1 MSKSFFM
8 DLTRCTAC
16 RGCQVA
22 CKQWNKNPATETENR
37 GSHQNPADLNYH
49 TFKLVRFTEAEIDGS
64 LKWLFFPD
72 QCRHCIEPPC
82 KMIADGYDERAI
94 IHDEATGAVVYTE
107 HTKAIPADTDPTD
120 LCPYNIPRRDAKTGM
135 WSKCTMCFDRVQQ
148 GLKPACVL
156 SCPTG
161 TMNFGDRE
169 EMLALA
175 EKRLAAVKQK
185 YPQAALVDA
194 DAVRVIVLIEEQPEN
209 YYQYLSAS
217 ADMAPGLLSRKQMF
231 AKLLRPFRAIG

>member
-22 CKQWNKNPATETENR
+22 CKQWNKNPATETTNW
-37 GSHQNPADLNYH
+37 GSRQNPRDLNYH
-49 TFKLVRFTEAEIDGS
+49 TFKLVRFNEVETNGE

-82 KMIADGYDERAI
+82 KMVADGYDERAI
-94 IHDEATGAVVYTE
+94 IHDEETGAVVYTKY
-107 HTKAIPADTDPTD
+107 TAAIPEDTLSTD
-120 LCPYNIPRRDAKTGM
+120 LCPYDIPRRDAKTGM
-135 WSKCTMCFDRVQQ
+135 WSKCTMCFDRVKE
-148 GLKPACVL
+148 GMKPACVQ

-175 EKRLAAVKQK
+175 EKRLAEVKK
-185 YPQAALVDA
+185 HYPRAELVDA
-194 DAVRVIVLIEEQPEN
+194 DAVRVIVLTEEPAAQ
-209 YYQYLSAS
+209 YHQYLSAS
-217 ADMAPGLLSRKQMF
+217 ADTPGMTRKQMF
-231 AKLLRPFRAIG
+231 AKLLRPLRVFG

>member
-22 CKQWNKNPATETENR
+22 CKQWNKNPATETRNW
-37 GSHQNPADLNYH
+37 GSRQNPRDLNFH
-49 TFKLVRFTEAEIDGS
+49 TYKLVRFNETEVDGQ
-64 LKWLFFPD
+64 LKYLFFPD

-82 KMIADGYDERAI
+82 KMVADGYDEGAV
-94 IHDEATGAVVYTE
+94 IHDEATGAVIFTE
-107 HTKAIPADTDPTD
+107 RTRFIDMEDPTD
-120 LCPYNIPRRDAKTGM
+120 LCPYNIPRRDEETGQ

-148 GLKPACVL
+148 GMKPACVQ

-161 TMNFGDRE
+161 TMDFGERD

-175 EKRLAAVKQK
+175 EKRLAAVKKQ
-185 YPQAALVDA
+185 YPNAMIVDA
-194 DAVRVIVLIEEQPEN
+194 DHVRVIVLTEQPPAAH
-209 YYQYLSAS
+209 YSYLSAS
-217 ADMAPGLLSRKQMF
+217 ADVPGLITRKQMF
-231 AKLLRPFRAIG
+231 AKLLRPLRAMG

>member
-49 TFKLVRFTEAEIDGS
+49 TFKLVRFTEAEIDGG

-82 KMIADGYDERAI
+82 KMVGDGYDEQAI
-94 IHDEATGAVVYTE
+94 IHDEETGAVIFTE
-107 HTKAIPADTDPTD
+107 RTKAFDIEEPTD
-120 LCPYNIPRRDAKTGM
+120 LCPYNIPRRDPETGM

-148 GLKPACVL
+148 GLKPACVQ

-161 TMNFGDRE
+161 AMNFGERE

-175 EKRLAAVKQK
+175 QKRLAAVKKQ
-185 YPQAALVDA
+185 YPKAALVDA
-194 DAVRVIVLIEEQPEN
+194 DSVRVIVLVEEQPTD
-209 YYQYLSAS
+209 YYSFLSAS
-217 ADMAPGLLSRKQMF
+217 ADMAPGLLNRKQMF
-231 AKLLRPFRAIG
+231 AKLLKPFRVMG